1 MPKFRSASC
10 ALDHH
15 LEPLQDPASP
25 GMLVISPA
33 GQWVFAASR
42 AADLTMQVTKGRGSA
57 RKCST
62 FPKLHENIDFCFSA
76 ILMAILLATTEYF
89 CCSQITLFILTC
101 FISVVVAYL
110 FFPKSFQRFFC
121 FPPTKSCRSRAVQRL
136 CEGGRC
142 VWAWQREE
150 EQSRTEKEAQKA
162 EMWAKLNLRRNAIFQ
177 WHQYYL

>member
-1 MPKFRSASC
+1 MALSSC
-10 ALDHH
+10 RTLPALACWWS
-15 LEPLQDPASP
+15 PLLGNGCLLPAEQQ
-25 GMLVISPA
+25 ISPCRSQKA
-33 GQWVFAASR
+33 EEVP
-42 AADLTMQVTKGRGSA
+42 

-76 ILMAILLATTEYF
+76 IFMAILLATTEYF

-110 FFPKSFQRFFC
+110 FFPKYFQRFFC